1 MKVLIIDDD
10 DMAANIWTIALQQA
24 GFSVIRSANGKDG
37 IDTAKKELPDIILLD
52 QIMPDMKG
60 NDVLQNLKAD
70 VQTKNIPIALV
81 SNYSESNLMEEAIK
95 QGAVDYILKYQV
107 EPNDLVQKVQQLVQE
122 SKAVQQ

>member
-37 IDTAKKELPDIILLD
+37 IDKAKGESPDIILLD

-60 NDVLQNLKAD
+60 NDVLQSLKAD

-122 SKAVQQ
+122 SKTAQ

>member
-24 GFSVIRSANGKDG
+24 NFTVLRAANGKDG
-37 IDTAKKELPDIILLD
+37 IDKTKQEMPDIILLD

-60 NDVLQNLKAD
+60 NDVLQTLKAD

-122 SKAVQQ
+122 AKAVQG